1 MKPIFR
7 PIQSQDDAP
16 LAAIIRKS
24 LTDHQLAV
32 PGTAYFDPELDH
44 LSEFYAADPA
54 TRHYFVV
61 TDESG
66 TLLGGGGL
74 AAYDSEG
81 KIAELQKFYLSDAA
95 KGQRLSYPLLAKIEA
110 KAFELDYRQLYL
122 ESHHSLEAALHVYQ
136 KAGYRALSQ
145 PLLAAQHTTM
155 DRFYVKTLEPQQ
167 PNQCNST
174 QGLDGANGKTIE

>member
-1 MKPIFR
+1 MNPIFR
-7 PIQSQDDAP
+7 SIQSQDDAP

-32 PGTAYFDPELDH
+32 PGT
-44 LSEFYAADPA
+44 
-54 TRHYFVV
+54 
-61 TDESG
+61 
-66 TLLGGGGL
+66 
-74 AAYDSEG
+74 
-81 KIAELQKFYLSDAA
+81 AELQKFYLSDAA

-110 KAFELDYRQLYL
+110 KAVELGYRQLYL

-136 KAGYRALSQ
+136 KAGYRALCQ
-145 PLLAAQHTTM
+145 PLLAAQHTTL

-174 QGLDGANGKTIE
+174 HGLDSTNGKTIE

>member
-24 LTDHQLAV
+24 LTNHQLAV

-54 TRHYFVV
+54 SRHYFVV

-81 KIAELQKFYLSDAA
+81 QIAELQKFYLSDAA

-110 KAFELDYRQLYL
+110 KAFELGYRQ
-122 ESHHSLEAALHVYQ
+122 HSLEAALHVYQ

-155 DRFYVKTLEPQQ
+155 DRFYVKTLVEE
-167 PNQCNST
+167 N
-174 QGLDGANGKTIE
+174 E

>member
-7 PIQSQDDAP
+7 SIQSQDDAP

-54 TRHYFVV
+54 SRHYFVV

-81 KIAELQKFYLSDAA
+81 QIAELQKFYLSDAA

-110 KAFELDYRQLYL
+110 KAF
-122 ESHHSLEAALHVYQ
+122 
-136 KAGYRALSQ
+136 
-145 PLLAAQHTTM
+145 
-155 DRFYVKTLEPQQ
+155 
-167 PNQCNST
+167 
-174 QGLDGANGKTIE
+174 

>member
-74 AAYDSEG
+74 ALMIQKG
-81 KIAELQKFYLSDAA
+81 KSPSCKNFISVMPPRAAPQLSPAGEDR
-95 KGQRLSYPLLAKIEA
+95 GQS
-110 KAFELDYRQLYL
+110 F
-122 ESHHSLEAALHVYQ
+122 
-136 KAGYRALSQ
+136 
-145 PLLAAQHTTM
+145 
-155 DRFYVKTLEPQQ
+155 
-167 PNQCNST
+167 
-174 QGLDGANGKTIE
+174 

>member
-1 MKPIFR
+1 MLKAFCP
-7 PIQSQDDAP
+7 
-16 LAAIIRKS
+16 
-24 LTDHQLAV
+24 
-32 PGTAYFDPELDH
+32 
-44 LSEFYAADPA
+44 EFYAADPA
-54 TRHYFVV
+54 SRHYFVV
-61 TDESG
+61 TNELG

-110 KAFELDYRQLYL
+110 KAVELGYRQLYL

-136 KAGYRALSQ
+136 KAGYRALCQ

-174 QGLDGANGKTIE
+174 HGLDGANGKTIE